1 MKEGDLLLCHFYKWY
16 CFGVLISSQKPNSA
30 RKERHFMSGPL
41 LIALAAALWALDGV
55 VRRGLYHL
63 PPVTIVFYEHLIGS
77 LILLPIV
84 VRTLK
89 QEKFTKKLLLTS
101 LIVALFG
108 GLLGT
113 LFITTALMKVN
124 YISFSVIFL
133 IQKIQPLFAI
143 ASAGFLLG
151 ERINKKYLSWA
162 LLAIVAVFFVTFPN
176 GNVNLDTGPGT
187 LVAALYALGAAA
199 CWGLGTTL
207 SKLLLNQVKNSTSAT
222 ILRFYLSTILAY
234 LAVFILGSQ
243 NSLDSLVG
251 KDFIALLY
259 IALSTGLLAMIIYYK
274 GLQKTQAKV
283 ATIMEMTLP
292 LLAVVVDM
300 ILYKNFLAT
309 SQYLAALVLMY
320 AMYRISQLNK
330 TQ

>member
-1 MKEGDLLLCHFYKWY
+1 
-16 CFGVLISSQKPNSA
+16 
-30 RKERHFMSGPL
+30 MSGPL

-84 VRTLK
+84 LRTLK
-89 QEKFTKKLLLTS
+89 QEVFTSRLLLTA
-101 LIVALFG
+101 LVVALFG

-113 LFITTALMKVN
+113 LFITTALLKVN

-143 ASAGFLLG
+143 VSAGFLLG
-151 ERINKKYLSWA
+151 EKINKKYLRWA
-162 LLAIVAVFFVTFPN
+162 ALAIVAVFFVTFPN
-176 GNVNLDTGPGT
+176 GSVNLDTGT
-187 LVAALYALGAAA
+187 ETILAALYALGAAA

-207 SKLLLNQVKNSTSAT
+207 SKLLLNQVKSSTSAT
-222 ILRFYLSTILAY
+222 ILRFYLSTVLAFV
-234 LAVFILGSQ
+234 AVFLLGSQ
-243 NSLDSLVG
+243 NSLDTLVER
-251 KDFIALLY
+251 DFLGLVY

-274 GLQKTQAKV
+274 GLKKTEAKV

-292 LLAVVVDM
+292 LLAIVVDM
-300 ILYKNFLAT
+300 FLYQHFLT
-309 SQYLAALVLMY
+309 GSQYLAGLVLLY
-320 AMYRISQLNK
+320 AMYRVSRLNAA
-330 TQ
+330 

>member
-1 MKEGDLLLCHFYKWY
+1 
-16 CFGVLISSQKPNSA
+16 
-30 RKERHFMSGPL
+30 MSGPF
-41 LIALAAALWALDGV
+41 LIALAAALWALDGI

-63 PPVTIVFYEHLIGS
+63 PPVSIVFYEHLIGS

-84 VRTLK
+84 VKTLK
-89 QEKFTKKLLLTS
+89 QEVFTKKLI
-101 LIVALFG
+101 LISIVVALFG

-124 YISFSVIFL
+124 FISFSVVFL

-143 ASAGFLLG
+143 TSAAFLLG

-176 GNVNLDTGPGT
+176 GDVNLDTGAGT
-187 LVAALYALGAAA
+187 LLAALYALGAAA
-199 CWGLGTTL
+199 CWGLGTTF

-222 ILRFYLSTILAY
+222 ILRFYLSTVLAFVAVLFLGAQSSLDTLVAKDY
-234 LAVFILGSQ
+234 LALI
-243 NSLDSLVG
+243 
-251 KDFIALLY
+251 Y

-274 GLQKTQAKV
+274 GLKKTEAKV
-283 ATIMEMTLP
+283 STIMEMTLP
-292 LLAVVVDM
+292 LLAIVIDM
-300 ILYKNFLAT
+300 FLYGNFLAI

-320 AMYRISQLNK
+320 SMYRVSRLNAV
-330 TQ
+330 

>member
-1 MKEGDLLLCHFYKWY
+1 
-16 CFGVLISSQKPNSA
+16 
-30 RKERHFMSGPL
+30 MSGPL

-77 LILLPIV
+77 LILLPIAL
-84 VRTLK
+84 RTLK
-89 QEKFTKKLLLTS
+89 QEKFTRKLMLTS
-101 LIVALFG
+101 LVVALFG

-151 ERINKKYLSWA
+151 ERINKHYLRWA

-187 LVAALYALGAAA
+187 LAAALYALGAAA

-207 SKLLLNQVKNSTSAT
+207 SKLLLNQVKSSTSAT
-222 ILRFYLSTILAY
+222 ILRFYLSTVLAY
-234 LAVFILGSQ
+234 VAVFILGSQ
-243 NSLDSLVG
+243 ASLDSLVS
-251 KDFIALLY
+251 KDFVALLY
-259 IALSTGLLAMIIYYK
+259 IALSTGLLAMMIYYK
-274 GLQKTQAKV
+274 GLQKTEAKV

-292 LLAVVVDM
+292 LLAIIVDM
-300 ILYKNFLAT
+300 ILYQSFLIA
-309 SQYLAALVLMY
+309 SQYLAGGVLMY
-320 AMYRISQLNK
+320 AMYRVSRLNK
-330 TQ
+330 LARQ